1 MWLLYFFIGIF
12 IHFSLLTINTAKERN
27 GIHHKS
33 LRISA
38 KNFFLFNV
46 IFITIVIS
54 SLRLPV
60 SDTVIYKSFFETISN
75 TNSFITDIYF
85 EPGYQ
90 IINKLT
96 SLICNDFIFFLFTIN
111 FFIWICFAS
120 FLKRFSSNLI
130 YSFWLL
136 LFLGYFDQTFNLLR
150 QYMAMAI
157 LLYSYKYVI
166 NRSLGK
172 FIIML
177 FIAMSF
183 HASAI
188 IFIITYFTFNFK
200 IKKNFSTIFIYL
212 FLCVLLFYFSNFIFK
227 LLELTPYA
235 GYLTSKTWGVQEE
248 VTKIAP
254 MMNFLIL
261 FVIIICYWIY
271 NRLNDKV
278 SNSIFII
285 VIIGSLM
292 TILSFRFTPI
302 GRVASYFSI
311 FSVIL
316 LTNTI
321 AQIYNKRKRFL
332 FYSFFFI
339 IFLARYV
346 IIAYFRPDWAS
357 VYPYKFFFQ

>member
-1 MWLLYFFIGIF
+1 MWLLYFFIGTF
-12 IHFSLLTINTAKERN
+12 FYFSLLTINTTKEKN
-27 GIHHKS
+27 GIYHKS
-33 LRISA
+33 LKVSA
-38 KNFFLFNV
+38 KKFFLFNV

-60 SDTVIYKSFFETISN
+60 SDTVLYKSFFDTISN

-96 SLICNDFIFFLFTIN
+96 SLICDDFIFFLFFIN
-111 FFIWICFAS
+111 IFIWICFAS
-120 FLKRFSSNLI
+120 FLKRYSLNLI

-157 LLYSYKYVI
+157 LLYSYKYVV
-166 NRSLGK
+166 NRSFGK
-172 FIIML
+172 FVVMT

-188 IFIITYFTFNFK
+188 IFILTYFIYNFK
-200 IKKNFSTIFIYL
+200 IKKTSSNIFIYL
-212 FLCVLLFYFSNFIFK
+212 FLCAILFLLSNYIFK

-248 VTKIAP
+248 VVKIAP
-254 MMNFLIL
+254 IMNFCIL
-261 FVIIICYWIY
+261 FIIIACYWIY
-271 NRLNDKV
+271 NKFNDKTL
-278 SNSIFII
+278 NSIFTI
-285 VIIGSLM
+285 VIIGSFM
-292 TILSFRFTPI
+292 TILSFKFTPI

-321 AQIYNKRKRFL
+321 AQICNKRKRFL
-332 FYSFFFI
+332 LYSFFFI
-339 IFLARYV
+339 IFLIKY
-346 IIAYFRPDWAS
+346 IIVAYFRPDWAS